1 MKQTTVSVQGRLIQR
16 LFTTVGRAVGWWTR
30 LEYEGP
36 NRFIEPPAL
45 IVANH
50 GFGGIFDLNAFTVAA
65 LAERLRPRDDVQFTF
80 LTHQLAWTL
89 GVGPYLEAAGAR
101 VATPQSAMKALSQ
114 GHYVLVMPGGDLDA
128 GKSFRRRNEIVFG
141 GRTGFA
147 KVALD
152 AGVPIIPIVM
162 SGAGETLLVL
172 WDGQPLAKL
181 LRLPKLA
188 RTKTLPVS
196 LSVPYGLSVGV
207 AGILPYFPLPAK
219 MRAAVLD
226 PIEARSNETPSSLA
240 ERVEKAMQ
248 AKLEE
253 QTNGR
258 VPFLGVKWSEVFD
271 FEGRMPYSGGS
282 SSHGPTKSGGS
293 PHAA

>member
-1 MKQTTVSVQGRLIQR
+1 MRDSTGRQGRLIQR
-16 LFTTVGRAVGWWTR
+16 FFTSVGRAIGWWTR
-30 LEYEGP
+30 LDYEGP
-36 NRFIEPPAL
+36 ERLIEPPAL

-65 LAERLRPRDDVQFTF
+65 LAERLRPRDDVEFTF

-101 VATPQSAMKALSQ
+101 VASRESAMEALSS
-114 GHYVLVMPGGDLDA
+114 GHYVVVMPGGDLDA
-128 GKSFRRRNEIVFG
+128 GKSFPRRNEIVFG

-152 AGVPIIPIVM
+152 AGVPIVPIVM

-181 LRLPKLA
+181 LRLPQLA

-196 LSVPYGLSVGV
+196 LSVPYGLSIGV
-207 AGILPYFPLPAK
+207 AGMLPYFPLPAK

-226 PIEARSNETPSSLA
+226 PIEPEESETPSSLA
-240 ERVEKAMQ
+240 RRVEEAMQ
-248 AKLEE
+248 VKLEQ
-253 QTNGR
+253 QTKNR
-258 VPFLGVKWSEVFD
+258 VPFIGVAW
-271 FEGRMPYSGGS
+271 
-282 SSHGPTKSGGS
+282 
-293 PHAA
+293 